1 MSILSDRRVSQLE
14 HERDA
19 LVHAAFA
26 LEAQGKNRAAH
37 RRLMAAAAVDAKLSY
52 LKSKLTDLAI
62 SQAVTKLRILP
73 EQEGS

>member
-1 MSILSDRRVSQLE
+1 MSVLSDRRIDQLTQ
-14 HERDA
+14 ERDA

-37 RRLMAAAAVDAKLSY
+37 RRLMAAAAVDARLSY

-62 SQAVTKLRILP
+62 SQAVTRLRILP
-73 EQEGS
+73 EEGS